1 MLTDFVKLVINTIK
15 DPKQVA
21 LKISLVTLPPVTLWS
36 LVVLVVIISVLL
48 SELANWLLPVKP
60 TQTSLILISSPFL
73 ATVILTVLMTIMI
86 FLTFYIGK
94 LFGGTGSIESTISV
108 IVWLQPTMIALQV
121 VQLILIPFL
130 PSLAMILGFFA
141 GILFF
146 WLYVNFILV
155 LHGFTSLGKVFF
167 GVIASM
173 LGVIFL
179 FSLLIGTLIST
190 FSFGA

>member
-1 MLTDFVKLVINTIK
+1 MLTDFIKLVINTIK

-73 ATVILTVLMTIMI
+73 ATVVLTVLMTVMI

-108 IVWLQPTMIALQV
+108 IVWLQTTMIALQV

-130 PSLAMILGFFA
+130 PSPTYILGFFA

>member
-73 ATVILTVLMTIMI
+73 ATVVLTVLMTVMI

-108 IVWLQPTMIALQV
+108 IVWLQTTMIALQV

>member
-1 MLTDFVKLVINTIK
+1 MLADFVKLVINTIK
-15 DPKQVA
+15 DPRQVA
-21 LKISLVTLPPVTLWS
+21 LKISRITLPPITLWS

-48 SELANWLLPVKP
+48 SELANWLLPVGP
-60 TQTSLILISSPFL
+60 TQPSLILISSPFL
-73 ATVILTVLMTIMI
+73 ATVVLTVLMAIMI
-86 FLTFYIGK
+86 FLTFFIGK
-94 LFGGTGSIESTISV
+94 LFGGTGSIESTISI
-108 IVWLQPTMIALQV
+108 IVWLQTTMIALQV
-121 VQLILIPFL
+121 VQLVLIPFL
-130 PSLAMILGFFA
+130 PSLAMILGFLA

>member
-48 SELANWLLPVKP
+48 SELANWLLPVGP

-73 ATVILTVLMTIMI
+73 ATVVLTVLMTVMI

-108 IVWLQPTMIALQV
+108 IVWLQTTMIALQV

-155 LHGFTSLGKVFF
+155 LHGFTSLGRVFF

>member
-73 ATVILTVLMTIMI
+73 ATVILTVLMTVMI

-108 IVWLQPTMIALQV
+108 IVWLQTTMIALQV

-155 LHGFTSLGKVFF
+155 LHSFTSLGKVFF

>member
-60 TQTSLILISSPFL
+60 TQPSLILISSPFL
-73 ATVILTVLMTIMI
+73 ATVVLTVLMTVMI

-108 IVWLQPTMIALQV
+108 IVWLQTTMIALQV

>member
-73 ATVILTVLMTIMI
+73 ATVILTVLMTVMI

-108 IVWLQPTMIALQV
+108 IVWLQTTMIALQV

>member
-48 SELANWLLPVKP
+48 SELANWLLPVGP

-73 ATVILTVLMTIMI
+73 ATVVLTVLMTVMI

-94 LFGGTGSIESTISV
+94 LFGGIGSIESTISV
-108 IVWLQPTMIALQV
+108 IVWLQTTMIALQV

-155 LHGFTSLGKVFF
+155 LHGFTSLGRVFF

>member
-1 MLTDFVKLVINTIK
+1 MLTDFVKWVINTIK
-15 DPKQVA
+15 VPKQVA

-73 ATVILTVLMTIMI
+73 ATVVLTVLMTVMI

-108 IVWLQPTMIALQV
+108 IVWLQTTMIALQV

>member
-1 MLTDFVKLVINTIK
+1 M
-15 DPKQVA
+15 
-21 LKISLVTLPPVTLWS
+21 
-36 LVVLVVIISVLL
+36 
-48 SELANWLLPVKP
+48 
-60 TQTSLILISSPFL
+60 
-73 ATVILTVLMTIMI
+73 TVMI

-108 IVWLQPTMIALQV
+108 IVWLQTTMIALQV

>member
-21 LKISLVTLPPVTLWS
+21 LKISLITLPPVTLWS

-73 ATVILTVLMTIMI
+73 ATVILTVLMTVMI

-108 IVWLQPTMIALQV
+108 IVWLQTTMIALQV

>member
-21 LKISLVTLPPVTLWS
+21 LKISLITLPPVTLWS

-73 ATVILTVLMTIMI
+73 ATVVLTVLMTVMI

-108 IVWLQPTMIALQV
+108 IVWLQTTMIALQV

>member
-73 ATVILTVLMTIMI
+73 ATVVLTVLMTVMI

-108 IVWLQPTMIALQV
+108 IVWLQTTMIALQV

-155 LHGFTSLGKVFF
+155 LHGFTSLGRVFF